1 MWGLDINFIVMQV
14 QDVWI
19 CIFYDCYCFVVCG
32 NFGWIEVDNFDK
44 VLLDLCFFVGGDC
57 SICGYKYK
65 FILLKDDDGKLIGVL
80 KLVIGLLE
88 YQYNVSGKWW
98 GVVFV
103 DSGEVVSDICESDF
117 KIGVGVGVCWQLLVG
132 LIKLDIVWLIGDK
145 EEYGLQ
151 FYIGLGFEL

>member
-1 MWGLDINFIVMQV
+1 MCVNL
-14 QDVWI
+14 
-19 CIFYDCYCFVVCG
+19 
-32 NFGWIEVDNFDK
+32 GWIEIGDFDK

-65 FILLKDDDGKLIGVL
+65 FILFKDSDGNFKGVL

-88 YQYNVSGKWW
+88 YQYNVIGKWW

-103 DSGEVVSDICESDF
+103 DSGEVVSDICCSDF
-117 KIGVGVGVCWQLLVG
+117 KIGIGGGVFWVLLVG
-132 LIKLDIVWLIGDK
+132 FIKFDFVVLVGDK
-145 EEYGLQ
+145 DEYGLQ